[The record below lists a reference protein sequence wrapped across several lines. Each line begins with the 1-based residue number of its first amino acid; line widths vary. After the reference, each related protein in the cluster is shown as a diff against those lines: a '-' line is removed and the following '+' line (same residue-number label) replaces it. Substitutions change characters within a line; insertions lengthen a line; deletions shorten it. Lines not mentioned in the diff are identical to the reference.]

1 MGYVH
6 RGKHASQLCYWLYQ
20 EAELCSAP
28 SGFPEAHLMG
38 CVGFGQD
45 VLRVGLWW
53 EGRHLV
59 TAGSKRWWRKSNAAL
74 SLCRAEGE
82 RDLRQRF

>member
-1 MGYVH
+1 
-6 RGKHASQLCYWLYQ
+6 
-20 EAELCSAP
+20 
-28 SGFPEAHLMG
+28 MG

-74 SLCRAEGE
+74 SLCGAEGE